1 MLLAGIF
8 CKYLIS
14 LKSWKYWSQYSFIYL
29 LTKGVKSTAAKW
41 WRKEKSVMISDSGGA
56 RAEFTEQIASVM
68 CECDQEAKCKTRRN
82 ARCLVHARG
91 APLRPEMVQ
100 FYNSHLSWSYF
111 QGGNYSNFPFSRA
124 FPRDIFVYNPILWVS
139 HSHRLISWQSSR
151 SILLWTLWRLTR
163 GHGVIT
169 SRVTLLALIRIQS
182 PWWQR
187 WWHAHRASQMEI

>member
-1 MLLAGIF
+1 
-8 CKYLIS
+8 
-14 LKSWKYWSQYSFIYL
+14 
-29 LTKGVKSTAAKW
+29 
-41 WRKEKSVMISDSGGA
+41 MISDSGGA
-56 RAEFTEQIASVM
+56 WAEFTEQIASVM

-82 ARCLVHARG
+82 AQCLVHARG

-139 HSHRLISWQSSR
+139 HSHRQVDQLAKLQIHFVMNTLEAHTWSR
-151 SILLWTLWRLTR
+151 C
-163 GHGVIT
+163 HHIT

-182 PWWQR
+182 PQWQG